1 MLVKYRGPFKMFNRC
16 APFQSFKTFQP
27 FNRFASFKSLGE
39 PKIRKWFHDLNTRLS
54 T

>member
-1 MLVKYRGPFKMFNRC
+1 MLVKYRGPFKTFNRC
-16 APFQSFKTFQP
+16 APFQP

-54 T
+54 TRVQI